1 VQETATTRPTVE
13 PRPSR
18 SVAPVPAD
26 GQVSRVPV
34 GAPDTGATDTGAPD
48 GRLLA
53 VGALGL
59 AGAAGAAGLALHRRR
74 ETRGR

>member
-1 VQETATTRPTVE
+1 
-13 PRPSR
+13 
-18 SVAPVPAD
+18 
-26 GQVSRVPV
+26 VPV

-59 AGAAGAAGLALHRRR
+59 AGAAGLALHRRR
-74 ETRGR
+74 ETPGR

>member
-1 VQETATTRPTVE
+1 
-13 PRPSR
+13 
-18 SVAPVPAD
+18 
-26 GQVSRVPV
+26 VPV
-34 GAPDTGATDTGAPD
+34 GAPDTGTTDTGAPD

-74 ETRGR
+74 ETPGR